1 MDEAIMRAFSGLYT
15 CNLIELRAMENFPNF
30 DLNQDG
36 LVSLEEAMG
45 SLKGSKNTMEE
56 FKLILSV

>member
-15 CNLIELRAMENFPNF
+15 GNLIELRAMENFLNF

-45 SLKGSKNTMEE
+45 SLKGSNNTMEE
-56 FKLILSV
+56 FK

>member
-1 MDEAIMRAFSGLYT
+1 MRAFSGLYT
-15 CNLIELRAMENFPNF
+15 GNLIELRAMENFLNF

-45 SLKGSKNTMEE
+45 SLKGSNNTMEE
-56 FKLILSV
+56 FK

>member
-1 MDEAIMRAFSGLYT
+1 MDEAIMRAFS
-15 CNLIELRAMENFPNF
+15 NLIELLAMENFLNF

-45 SLKGSKNTMEE
+45 SLKGSNNTMEE
-56 FKLILSV
+56 FK